1 MLDSEYKEEYR
12 VKAGETEE
20 NEKEIRKQKKQDK
33 KQVTKALKNFD
44 QSYQESAEYS
54 TWVPPTSKLA
64 FRFGK
69 LTLIF

>member
-33 KQVTKALKNFD
+33 KVTKALKNFD

-64 FRFGK
+64 VRFEK
-69 LTLIF
+69 LTSIF